1 MSQQI
6 IEIEIRAE
14 DVPLF
19 DSLVA
24 QYGEGDPSKFLK
36 YAIQKVNADRIRT
49 KLRVLQ
55 KDARKDMGGKVFTS
69 DQTLQMIKA
78 AQKKPLSE
86 DRP

>member
-1 MSQQI
+1 MKRQI

-24 QYGEGDPSKFLK
+24 RYGEGDPSKFLT

-49 KLRVLQ
+49 KLQLLQ
-55 KDARKDMGGKVFTS
+55 EEAREDMGGKVFNS
-69 DQTLQMIKA
+69 DETLQMIKA
-78 AQKKPLSE
+78 TQR
-86 DRP
+86 RP